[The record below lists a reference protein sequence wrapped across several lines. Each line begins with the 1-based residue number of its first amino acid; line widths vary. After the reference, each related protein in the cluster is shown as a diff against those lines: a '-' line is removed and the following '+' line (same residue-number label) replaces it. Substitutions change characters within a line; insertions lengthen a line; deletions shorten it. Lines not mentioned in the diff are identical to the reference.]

1 MQNKYID
8 IYKRIADQI
17 QDGRYAPGT
26 KLPSE
31 HELMNQFDTSRET
44 IRKALNLL
52 AQNGFIQKIQGKGSI
67 VLDAQKF
74 DFPVSGL
81 VSFRE
86 LAEKM
91 GQRFRTH
98 VEDLEY
104 EKPEEEIRSKLQ
116 MPAGGHIWRVFRVRE
131 IDGERIILDKDYL
144 NSTYVDHLTKEI
156 CEDSIYQYIEGELG
170 LTISF
175 AKKEIVVEEPTE
187 EDRRLL
193 ELNGHMNIVVVRNF
207 VYLDDATLF
216 QYTESRHRPDKF
228 RFVDF
233 ARRSHGK

>member
-1 MQNKYID
+1 MQNKYIE

-17 QDGRYAPGT
+17 QDGLYAPGT

-52 AQNGFIQKIQGKGSI
+52 AQNGFIQKIQGKGSV

-98 VEDLEY
+98 VEDLAY
-104 EKPEEEIRSKLQ
+104 EKPAEEIRAKLQ
-116 MPAGGHIWRVFRVRE
+116 IPAGGHIWRVLRVRE

-156 CEDSIYQYIEGELG
+156 CEDSIYQYIEGDLG